1 MGGLR
6 EEPDGGRGG
15 RAADKGPIPWLNGS
29 ADGEPRV
36 DRVDC
41 GYGQGYRVA
50 ASPGGGEGG
59 WLTGGAA
66 PTPTPRID
74 PLPWATGMGTGT
86 APSAEQGEGPL
97 LLEEHGEGGCQ
108 VERL

>member
-1 MGGLR
+1 M
-6 EEPDGGRGG
+6 GG
-15 RAADKGPIPWLNGS
+15 RAADKGAIPRLNGT

-36 DRVDC
+36 DGAEC

-50 ASPGGGEGG
+50 APPGGGEGG

-66 PTPTPRID
+66 PTPTPGID
-74 PLPWATGMGTGT
+74 PLPWATGMGTGM
-86 APSAEQGEGPL
+86 APSAQQAEGAL
-97 LLEEHGEGGCQ
+97 LLEEHGEGGYQ

>member
-1 MGGLR
+1 M
-6 EEPDGGRGG
+6 GG
-15 RAADKGPIPWLNGS
+15 RAADKGAIPRLSGT
-29 ADGEPRV
+29 ADGEPRL
-36 DRVDC
+36 DRAEC

-50 ASPGGGEGG
+50 APPGGGEGG

-74 PLPWATGMGTGT
+74 PLPWAAGVGTGM
-86 APSAEQGEGPL
+86 APSAQQGVQQGEGPPL
-97 LLEEHGEGGCQ
+97 LLEEHGEGGYQ